1 MNWKILNISIPVK
14 DIKKSKE
21 FYEMLLGKQADSDDI
36 YRNIF
41 KNKDDYFFG
50 KNGFGLRLFK
60 PKPDLLVDA
69 DIQSRRSFVTILVSD
84 IVTITKNLKEK
95 GFKYKFDD
103 DKDYKRLLVQEPSL
117 NLIQFV
123 ENDNLLTNGLD
134 GYSFG
139 LEWGIHHM
147 NLESLDVRESVKFFS
162 EIIGFSEGKWIAP
175 EKKGDFSI
183 DPRELSIFPIS
194 NDNKGLHIIK
204 PDDGFGYRN
213 SFAHNPSIAGH
224 PAFTV
229 KSLTALIQKLEDK
242 NILFSDAKVYAMP
255 GFHQIYLYDINANM
269 LEINQAVK

>member
-60 PKPDLLVDA
+60 PKPDLLVGS

-269 LEINQAVK
+269 LEINQAV

>member
-60 PKPDLLVDA
+60 PKPDLLVSN

-84 IVTITKNLKEK
+84 IDTITKNLKEK

-123 ENDNLLTNGLD
+123 ENDKIFTNGLD
-134 GYSFG
+134 GYNFG

-269 LEINQAVK
+269 LEINQAV

>member
-60 PKPDLLVDA
+60 PKPDLLVGA

-269 LEINQAVK
+269 LEINQAV

>member
-269 LEINQAVK
+269 LEINQAV

>member
-1 MNWKILNISIPVK
+1 MNWKIFNISIPVK
-14 DIKKSKE
+14 DIKKSIE
-21 FYEMLLGKQADSDDI
+21 FYQMLLGKHEGSDDM

-60 PKPDLLVDA
+60 PKPDLLVGA

-123 ENDNLLTNGLD
+123 ENDKILSSGLD
-134 GYSFG
+134 GYNFG
-139 LEWGIHHM
+139 LDWGIHHM

-269 LEINQAVK
+269 LEINQAV

>member
-21 FYEMLLGKQADSDDI
+21 FYKMLLGKQPDSDDI

-60 PKPDLLVDA
+60 PKPDLLVGA

-183 DPRELSIFPIS
+183 DPKELSIFPIS

-269 LEINQAVK
+269 LEINQAV

>member
-60 PKPDLLVDA
+60 PKPDLLVGA

-242 NILFSDAKVYAMP
+242 NILYSDAKVYAMP

-269 LEINQAVK
+269 LEINQAV

>member
-60 PKPDLLVDA
+60 PKPDLLVGA

-255 GFHQIYLYDINANM
+255 SFHQIYLYDINANM
-269 LEINQAVK
+269 LEINQAV

>member
-60 PKPDLLVDA
+60 PKPDLLVGA

-229 KSLTALIQKLEDK
+229 KNLTALIQKLEDK

-269 LEINQAVK
+269 LEINQAV

>member
-14 DIKKSKE
+14 DIKKSIE
-21 FYEMLLGKQADSDDI
+21 FYEMLLGKKVDSDDM

-60 PKPDLLVDA
+60 PKPDLLVGA
-69 DIQSRRSFVTILVSD
+69 DIQSRRSFVTILVRD
-84 IVTITKNLKEK
+84 IVTITKNLKKK

-123 ENDNLLTNGLD
+123 ENDKILTNGLD
-134 GYSFG
+134 GHNFG

-175 EKKGDFSI
+175 KKKGDFSI

-269 LEINQAVK
+269 LEINQAV

>member
-21 FYEMLLGKQADSDDI
+21 FYEMLLGKKVDSDDI

-60 PKPDLLVDA
+60 PKPDLLVGA

-175 EKKGDFSI
+175 ENKGDFSI
-183 DPRELSIFPIS
+183 DPKELSIFPIS

-229 KSLTALIQKLEDK
+229 KNLNALIQKLEDK

-269 LEINQAVK
+269 LEINQAV